1 MAGRKK
7 GEHNLIGCIL
17 MPDAKNR
24 KYRYRYKLPGIAQKQ
39 KTFNTLEEAKKFQL
53 TLTKRIIDTEEIYLY
68 DSNVRNMT
76 VSEFFEEYCELTI
89 ASERYGAYG
98 TTKTYTGYLRK
109 HFIPVCGDDKMDS
122 IDFKKVKIRLESV
135 LTGENKDKVHL
146 TAKTTKEIVNSI
158 IHFLKMSENKYG
170 FLYDQEKRKEIK
182 ESLFKVINNYKHDAV
197 KSESPNFF
205 NDLQPWQYN
214 RIMDDLFCFDD
225 KADRRN
231 YFFAISFIK
240 NTGIRAE
247 ELAFKW
253 EDYND
258 RRNTQSLIVNKSI
271 RKKPG
276 EGLIIDEFLK
286 TSSAYRNIELND
298 EAIWAIENMRLY
310 QQDNN
315 IDTDLIFC
323 TINGQPI
330 DSDNL
335 RKFFKRGA
343 IRVNEQIKRE
353 NVFLDYDEQNR
364 EVYLN
369 GLGLHSLRKLY
380 AYTKVQEGMDL
391 WQISSLMGHSQT
403 DVTFKK
409 YYQLKDTLSKD
420 WFNQEYNKHSESKL
434 TEEESERIKKR
445 MRVPGLK
452 EEHNPTW
459 LALREMAFL
468 SGREKTPE
476 IEKRILE
483 LSQQLLDAQ
492 DKVQQ
497 EILEERKKY
506 KYLFHR

>member
-7 GEHNLIGCIL
+7 GEHNVIGCIL
-17 MPDAKNR
+17 MPDDTHR

-39 KTFNTLEEAKKFQL
+39 KTFNTLEDAKKYQL
-53 TLTKRIIDTEEIYLY
+53 SITKQVNDGDKVYLY
-68 DSNVRNMT
+68 DSNARNMT
-76 VSEFFEEYCELTI
+76 VADFFAEYIQIVKKDEKH
-89 ASERYGAYG
+89 GAYG
-98 TTKTYTGYLRK
+98 TTRSYCGYLRK
-109 HFIPVCGDDKMDS
+109 HFIPFCENDKMDS
-122 IDFKKVKIRLESV
+122 IQFKKIKIRLQSI
-135 LTGENKDKVHL
+135 LTGENKDNTHL
-146 TAKTTKEIVNSI
+146 TAKTAKEIVNSI
-158 IHFLKMSENKYG
+158 IHFLRLAEEQYG
-170 FLYDQEKRKEIK
+170 FIYDAKRRSEIK
-182 ESLFKVINNYKHDAV
+182 DSLLYVINNYKHDAV

-214 RIMDDLFCFDD
+214 RIMDDLFCFTD
-225 KADRRN
+225 KADHRN
-231 YFFAISFIK
+231 YYFAISFIK

-258 RRNTQSLIVNKSI
+258 RRNTQSLIVSKSI

-335 RKFFKRGA
+335 RKYFKRAA
-343 IRVNEQIKRE
+343 IRVNEHIKRE
-353 NVFLDYDEQNR
+353 NVILDYDEQNR
-364 EVYLN
+364 EVYLK

-380 AYTKVQEGMDL
+380 AYTQVQEGKDI
-391 WQISSLMGHSQT
+391 WQISNLMGHSQT

-409 YYQLKDTLSKD
+409 YYQFKDTLSKD
-420 WFNQEYNKHSESKL
+420 WYTQEYNKHSDSEL
-434 TEEESERIKKR
+434 TADELEKIKNL
-445 MRVPGLK
+445 MRVPGVK

-459 LALREMAFL
+459 LAVRELAFL
-468 SGREKTPE
+468 SGSEKTPE
-476 IEKRILE
+476 TEKRILE